1 MEETIGTWMDVG
13 KFYCNVL
20 MMLITNIPPSL
31 LPPRSH
37 SAESW
42 TVEALR
48 LPGELSR
55 VLSGQAGRGGLHL
68 AATLRP
74 GSSPQTTG
82 GGNISP
88 DLSALTE
95 SHFQVAAFVSQ
106 LTPEQLRLKQQLVID
121 HVKQEAVKQGL
132 SAVEAEAMLAQTLEY
147 NGLPQVSS
155 NPITGALDNLFKIGS
170 NTVNKIGLPA
180 PTQTASQSASQ
191 DLIPGLPVPG
201 TLEHSV
207 TLALFNAQQFINQ
220 ALSGSSQP
228 AIDNKL
234 GVAAGATEPDGSL
247 ASAVS
252 SLPASL
258 SNAAVQVLKF
268 VGQPPPSSTGGT
280 GGTGGQSYSEVV
292 TGVDPSYAALGVL
305 TTGAL
310 ASVAFSYVA
319 SDSDIASSATDLA
332 LGAVDALARND
343 IVQNIANNDLV
354 ERITNNDIVR
364 KAQDAISNNKLLRKA
379 TSAIASIKNKLS
391 GNRDGNYD
399 PTKFYNIDNADYGDY
414 GAGLYQTNFDYYQE
428 LAYSDRYPY
437 QESRVSDQSEYSDDD
452 GWHLEEPW
460 DDTIEWFEPEKS
472 AVPETVPHVP
482 YSEDHNPWHLMNTGQ
497 STDHLYRGFT
507 D

>member
-310 ASVAFSYVA
+310 ASVAYTYVA

-332 LGAVDALARND
+332 MGAVDAIARND
-343 IVQNIANNDLV
+343 IVQNIANNDLIKKASNAIGSLTGSSS
-354 ERITNNDIVR
+354 EDEIYNDM
-364 KAQDAISNNKLLRKA
+364 KNPHYYYYDYDKLGY
-379 TSAIASIKNKLS
+379 S
-391 GNRDGNYD
+391 
-399 PTKFYNIDNADYGDY
+399 DY
-414 GAGLYQTNFDYYQE
+414 DYYNQN
-428 LAYSDRYPY
+428 Y
-437 QESRVSDQSEYSDDD
+437 QVMDPKESFSKKDPLYRTDLGDESSPPASVEWYEPATGSSE
-452 GWHLEEPW
+452 E
-460 DDTIEWFEPEKS
+460 
-472 AVPETVPHVP
+472 VP
-482 YSEDHNPWHLMNTGQ
+482 YVAYREKHNPWALLSEGRP
-497 STDHLYRGFT
+497 TDHLYRSL

>member
-1 MEETIGTWMDVG
+1 
-13 KFYCNVL
+13 
-20 MMLITNIPPSL
+20 MLQIQSYISSL
-31 LPPRSH
+31 TPAQLEAKRV
-37 SAESW
+37 E
-42 TVEALR
+42 VEAHVA
-48 LPGELSR
+48 EEAA
-55 VLSGQAGRGGLHL
+55 QQGLDEVE
-68 AATLRP
+68 A
-74 GSSPQTTG
+74 
-82 GGNISP
+82 
-88 DLSALTE
+88 
-95 SHFQVAAFVSQ
+95 SQ
-106 LTPEQLRLKQQLVID
+106 LL
-121 HVKQEAVKQGL
+121 QE
-132 SAVEAEAMLAQTLEY
+132 TLLY
-147 NGLPQVSS
+147 NGLTQTDQAPPTIPSS
-155 NPITGALDNLFKIGS
+155 LGGP
-170 NTVNKIGLPA
+170 VPVPGLPV
-180 PTQTASQSASQ
+180 
-191 DLIPGLPVPG
+191 PGLPVPG

-234 GVAAGATEPDGSL
+234 GVSSSGDNQTDGSL

-268 VGQPPPSSTGGT
+268 VNPVKPSKEKTEPAVAGLRP
-280 GGTGGQSYSEVV
+280 GQSYSEVV

-332 LGAVDALARND
+332 MGAVDALARND